1 MSRPAPDLVARLLHR
16 DGLLLII
23 DKPAGWAVHAA
34 PGVGDPLD
42 QHFEQLRFGLKRDP
56 VLAHRL
62 DKETTGCLVL
72 GRHPKATRK
81 LADLFKA
88 KRVEKTYL
96 AIVDGVP
103 ETEDGV
109 IDAPLLRVDEG
120 NRAVMRPDA
129 IGQPSETR
137 WKRLSGD
144 GARTL
149 VEAKPT
155 TGRMHQIR
163 VHLASIGLPIV
174 GDRLYGDA
182 GSKNGLMLH
191 AVKIRVPMQ
200 ASKPPVEAVAPIPD
214 AFGEMVKSFHP
225 PLTLF
230 D

>member
-1 MSRPAPDLVARLLHR
+1 MNRPAPDLVARLLHR
-16 DGLLLII
+16 DGLILII

-34 PGVGDPLD
+34 PGVSDPLD

-88 KRVEKTYL
+88 NRVEKTYL

-103 ETEDGV
+103 ETEEGV
-109 IDAPLLRVDEG
+109 IDTPLLRVDEG
-120 NRAVMRPDA
+120 VRAVMLPDPS
-129 IGQPSETR
+129 GQPSETR
-137 WKRLSGD
+137 WRRLSSD

-149 VEAKPT
+149 IEAKPT

-163 VHLASIGLPIV
+163 AHLASISLPIV
-174 GDRLYGDA
+174 GDRLYGEIA
-182 GSKNGLMLH
+182 SGEGLMLH
-191 AVKIRVPMQ
+191 ALKIRLPMQ
-200 ASKPPVEAVAPIPD
+200 ASRPPVEAVAPIPD
-214 AFGEMVKSFHP
+214 AFGEMVKAFHP